1 MTLKRA
7 WAKLEVKAAEES
19 GGKRILRGIATTP
32 ATDSYGDIVESEG
45 AVFDLPLP
53 VLWQHDAD
61 DPVGWVQMAKPN
73 AKGIPVEIEI
83 AKIDEPG
90 ALKDRLDMVW
100 QYAKT
105 KLVRGLSIGFNPIE
119 FNQIKG
125 SYGYHF
131 LKWAWLEL
139 SLVTIPANQEAS
151 ITAIKSADTSTRAPS
166 GIKRPGPLQRQ
177 APSGTEGPKGTIMK
191 KTLQELLELKQVKL
205 DRSKELIEL
214 REKGGEAFGEDQRAE
229 LIDLD
234 AELTALEDDIVVAR
248 MEQRHQAATARPV
261 SMRFAATGDD
271 GDDGKGKGK
280 SQRRGMSFVRNADP
294 DEKFEGENFV
304 RIQIAKALAYKH
316 QISPATIAEQRWGQ
330 THKQLVNVIRATV
343 AGMGSG
349 SGEAGAELLNLDA
362 MYTGDFITYLYSKT
376 LFDRLPFRSVP
387 ANVRVKGQDGQYT
400 GYWVGQSKAI
410 PTSKG
415 DYSSVDLTPL
425 KVAGLAVI
433 SMELLEDSSPAAEGL
448 VRDGLVNA
456 SSQRVDQTLLSADA
470 AVSGVSPAGLLNGVS
485 ALTPSGTDLAATR
498 ADLAALL
505 GPFVTNKMASG
516 LQILMNPAQGLAL
529 SMMYGSL
536 DQPAYPDVNE
546 NGGTI
551 NRRPVMTGDNVTA
564 GDVIAIRPEDVWK
577 IGDSGVRVEMSTEA
591 TIEQRDDPT
600 GATDTPAGVN
610 TTGLTNMFQEESV
623 AFKVVR
629 RINFQKRRSAA
640 VQYLSNVEW
649 GGVLS

>member
-1 MTLKRA
+1 MMLKRA

-19 GGKRILRGIATTP
+19 GGKRVLRGIATTP

-45 AVFDLPLP
+45 AQFDLPLP
-53 VLWQHDAD
+53 VLWQHDAG
-61 DPVGWVQMAKPN
+61 DPVGWVTMAKPN
-73 AKGIPVEIEI
+73 SKGIPVEIEI
-83 AKIDEPG
+83 ASVAEPG

-151 ITAIKSADTSTRAPS
+151 ITAIKSADSGRRAPLGTRS
-166 GIKRPGPLQRQ
+166 PATHQRH
-177 APSGTEGPKGTIMK
+177 APSGTQGPKGTTMK

-205 DRSKELIEL
+205 DRSKELIDL
-214 REKGGEAFGEDQRAE
+214 REKGGDDFGADQRAE
-229 LIDLD
+229 LIELD
-234 AELTALEDDIVVAR
+234 TELTALEDEIVVAR

-261 SMRFAATGDD
+261 QMRYASTGDQD
-271 GDDGKGKGK
+271 GDGK
-280 SQRRGMSFVRNADP
+280 SKAQQRRGLSFSRNADP
-294 DEKFEGENFV
+294 DEKFKGENFV
-304 RIQIAKALAYKH
+304 RIQIAKALSYK
-316 QISPATIAEQRWGQ
+316 QNRSAVAIAEERWGQ

-362 MYTGDFITYLYSKT
+362 MYTGDFIEYLYSRT
-376 LFDRLPFRSVP
+376 VYDQLPFRMVP

-448 VRDGLVNA
+448 VRDGLVQA
-456 SSQRVDQTLLSADA
+456 SSQRVDQTLFSADA
-470 AVSGVSPAGLLNGVS
+470 AVAGVSPAGLLNGVS
-485 ALTPSGTDLAATR
+485 ALSPSGTDLAATR
-498 ADLAALL
+498 ADFQALL
-505 GPFVTNKMASG
+505 SPFVTAKMATG
-516 LQILMNPAQGLAL
+516 LYIVMNPGTGLAL

-551 NRRPVMTGDNVTA
+551 NRRPVVVGDNVTS
-564 GDVIAIRPEDVWK
+564 GDVIAIRPQDVWK

-600 GATDTPAGVN
+600 GATDTPTGVT

-629 RINFQKRRSAA
+629 RINFQKRRSNA

-649 GGVLS
+649 GGVVS